1 VSGVPRPPTT
11 SRPPSRTRIQK
22 PSRHQNARG
31 ALTAIRPQL
40 ALLSLLATGPLILLL
55 ISGSISDRSNVLD
68 NARQQAESLA
78 VLRAEQQDDMI
89 QEANNLLRVLAM
101 VSEVREM
108 SPGPCHALLRAVEED
123 HPRIGIISAV
133 RLNGDIA
140 CNSRQ
145 EQPTLNIADRPYFQR
160 VLTGE
165 PEQVVLSELVQSRV
179 TGKPTIIAAVPILDI
194 GQNGAPVGVMIAALD
209 LGWFSRLAKR
219 LAGTETN
226 LVQIVDA
233 RDGRVLAR
241 SLDNHGEASRHA
253 LDQPLLDAFRA
264 RPGGGSLLAPSS
276 DQVDRIT
283 GFAPLP
289 GTQARLVL
297 TVGLS
302 RAEVLGQANRR
313 LITDIAGAVAAA
325 IAAFMLTWAV
335 ANRSLLQPV
344 RMLAQVA
351 ARLGQGDLSVRAG
364 ALQGAARELQALGE
378 TFDDMTQRL
387 QAREAELSATQVS
400 LKSSEEH
407 HRLLSTNAT
416 DMITRFDAEFRYT
429 YVSPACREVI
439 GYEPEELIGHYPG
452 GPDSPSGIVH
462 ADDLQS
468 VEATLN
474 APLKSGSATAY
485 ATYRAIRKD
494 GRQVWLEFGGRRLNS
509 GNGFVVVTRDVTA
522 RKEMEQQLEEA
533 NRLLRGQA
541 MQDPLTGLANRRQ
554 FDEMLGNEFR
564 RVQRLQL
571 PLGIIMLD
579 IDHFKGYNDTYGH
592 PAGDACINAVA
603 AAVDSVLRRPGDL
616 AGRYGGEEFAVLLP
630 GTDSAGAAAMGERI
644 RAAVENLGL
653 THSGASC
660 GIVTVSV
667 GAAAIMPPIG
677 SVGPAVFMEAADAAL
692 YAAKRAGRNNVRVAS
707 SIQSLSRIDP
717 VDDFGA
723 V

>member
-1 VSGVPRPPTT
+1 VNGPPRPATASRPSGKSQLQET
-11 SRPPSRTRIQK
+11 SRPR
-22 PSRHQNARG
+22 NARG

-55 ISGSISDRSNVLD
+55 ISGTISDRSNVLD
-68 NARQQAESLA
+68 NARHQAESLA
-78 VLRAEQQDDMI
+78 ILGAEQQDDMV
-89 QEANNLLRVLAM
+89 QEAINLLRVLAM

-108 SPGPCHALLRAVEED
+108 APGPCHALLRAVEED
-123 HPRIGIISAV
+123 HPRIGVISAV

-145 EQPTLNIADRPYFQR
+145 EQPTLNVADRLYFQR
-160 VLTGE
+160 VLAADSA
-165 PEQVVLSELVQSRV
+165 QVVLSELVISRV
-179 TGKPTIIAAVPILDI
+179 TGKPTIIAAAPILGTGSGD
-194 GQNGAPVGVMIAALD
+194 ALSGVMIAALD
-209 LGWFSRLAKR
+209 LDWFSRLAQR
-219 LAGTETN
+219 LAGSDTN

-233 RDGRVLAR
+233 RDGSILAR
-241 SLDNHGEASRHA
+241 SIENHKLAMPHA
-253 LDQPLLDAFRA
+253 IDQPLMRAFRA
-264 RPGGGSLLAPSS
+264 HPGGGSLLAPSAEGIE
-276 DQVDRIT
+276 RIT

-325 IAAFMLTWAV
+325 VIAVVLAWAV

-344 RMLAQVA
+344 RRLAGVA
-351 ARLGQGDLSVRAG
+351 ARLGHGDLNIRAG
-364 ALQGAARELQALGE
+364 ALPGAARELQALGE

-387 QAREAELSATQVS
+387 QAREAELSSIQAS
-400 LKSSEEH
+400 LTSSEEH

-416 DMITRFDAEFRYT
+416 DMITRFDASFLYT

-452 GPDSPSGIVH
+452 GIVH
-462 ADDLQS
+462 PEDVQS
-468 VEATLN
+468 VEETLN
-474 APLKSGSATAY
+474 IPLKVGFATAR

-494 GRQVWLEFGGRRLNS
+494 GRQVWLESGGRRLA
-509 GNGFVVVTRDVTA
+509 GGDGFVVVTRDITT

-533 NRLLRGQA
+533 NRLLRGLA

-571 PLGIIMLD
+571 PLGVIMLD
-579 IDHFKGYNDTYGH
+579 IDHFKAFNDTYGH

-630 GTDSAGAAAMGERI
+630 GTDSAGAATMGERI

-653 THSGASC
+653 VHSETPW
-660 GIVTVSV
+660 GIVTISV
-667 GAAAIMPPIG
+667 GAAVIMPPIG
-677 SVGPAVFMEAADAAL
+677 PIGPAAFMEAADTAL
-692 YAAKRAGRNNVRVAS
+692 YEAKRAGRNAVRVALPV
-707 SIQSLSRIDP
+707 QTSLAAGA
-717 VDDFGA
+717 VDDCGA